1 MLFTIG
7 ESDPWIPIAYPG
19 NDEKGD
25 LTHTHT
31 EEKRCHEKELKMIDR
46 KS

>member
-7 ESDPWIPIAYPG
+7 ESDPRIPIAYPG

-31 EEKRCHEKELKMIDR
+31 EKKNGVTKRSSR
-46 KS
+46 

>member
-25 LTHTHT
+25 FTHTHT
-31 EEKRCHEKELKMIDR
+31 EEVSR
-46 KS
+46 KGAQDD

>member
-19 NDEKGD
+19 NDEKGGFY
-25 LTHTHT
+25 THTHT
-31 EEKRCHEKELKMIDR
+31 EEVSR
-46 KS
+46 KGAQDD